1 MLSNKHTHS
10 RFHCFTTCMNILILY
25 VFNSHEKII
34 MGLFKSNLHWT
45 QTMIRSDYK
54 YDSVCLWKKER
65 KKFLRTVWVN
75 VETLVRTQIQAT
87 LRITDNEELV
97 PKGQMGYSEGLFVC
111 MHIYSK
117 LSSVNHTSWPSSQA
131 SLCLFASDILGHL
144 ERTLI
149 TQNLQENTV
158 TKIKHRNNNTPK
170 KKGGKKKG
178 YSLVLHMWRSK
189 MTKMFCFCFCFF
201 QWNEC
206 TILAR

>member
-75 VETLVRTQIQAT
+75 VETLVQTQIQAT
-87 LRITDNEELV
+87 LRIIDNEELV

-111 MHIYSK
+111 MYIYSK

-170 KKGGKKKG
+170 KKGEKKKDILWCCTCG
-178 YSLVLHMWRSK
+178 GQKWPKCFVFVFFNEINVL
-189 MTKMFCFCFCFF
+189 F
-201 QWNEC
+201 
-206 TILAR
+206 